1 MGGATTDVSD
11 SEIAP
16 SDRALA
22 EADKVSCCEPTASV
36 VHIAGGMLRAV
47 KEVTE
52 KPDNP
57 APCPRGPTG
66 DTDRRAR
73 EALAD
78 GDRHVALTTLMEGY
92 GDAIYSYCY
101 RVLRSR
107 ATADDVYQTVFV
119 QAYQHLP
126 GFEGDSFRS
135 WLYTIAH
142 TRCLDALKTSR
153 RWFSR
158 FMLREELPDNP
169 DPSPNSEERLT
180 RGTVAAELEECL
192 GKLKPHVRIA
202 VMLRYQEGF
211 SYEEMAR
218 ICHERPATLQ
228 ARVARALPQL
238 RRCLMAKGVEP

>member
-1 MGGATTDVSD
+1 M
-11 SEIAP
+11 
-16 SDRALA
+16 
-22 EADKVSCCEPTASV
+22 
-36 VHIAGGMLRAV
+36 RAV
-47 KEVTE
+47 KELTE
-52 KPDNP
+52 EPD
-57 APCPRGPTG
+57 ASGTVSSWSTA

-78 GDRHVALTTLMEGY
+78 GDRRRALTALMQGY

-107 ATADDVYQTVFV
+107 AAADDVYQTAFV
-119 QAYQHLP
+119 QAYQHLA
-126 GFEGDSFRS
+126 GFEGESFRP

-158 FMLREELPDNP
+158 FTLREELPDNP
-169 DPSPNSEERLT
+169 DPSPTSEERLA
-180 RGTVAAELEECL
+180 RGTAAAELEECL

-211 SYEEMAR
+211 SYDEMAR

-228 ARVARALPQL
+228 ARVARALPLL